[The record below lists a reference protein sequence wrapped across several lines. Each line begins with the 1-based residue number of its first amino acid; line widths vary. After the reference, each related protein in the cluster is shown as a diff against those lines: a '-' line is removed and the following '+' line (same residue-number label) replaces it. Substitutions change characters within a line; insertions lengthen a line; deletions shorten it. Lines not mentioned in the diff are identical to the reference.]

1 MFYIVGSL
9 VAAVILFALCKMQDQ
24 TLDAERD
31 FWIKWRLLKDKQ
43 EQDSLGQYCG
53 PR

>member
-9 VAAVILFALCKMQDQ
+9 VVAAILFALCKAQDQ

-31 FWIKWRLLKDKQ
+31 FWIKLHQVLD
-43 EQDSLGQYCG
+43 DSAK
-53 PR
+53 